1 MNEIIVGI
9 DIGGTSTKFGLVD
22 LDGKVLYQSK
32 MPTQTHE
39 DFHDYIKDLDNA
51 IKAAIIKTVPDA
63 KILGIGIGAPN
74 ANFYRGTIEHA
85 ANLRW
90 KGIIPIVDIMKADF
104 NVPVLITNDA
114 NAAAMGEMIYGKAQ
128 GMKDFIVI
136 TLGTGLGAGIVC
148 NGKLVHGHDGFA
160 AELGHVIINP
170 HGRQC
175 GCGRRGCLETYVS
188 ATGIKRTV
196 YKMLAD
202 HMEES
207 ELRGISFHD
216 LNTKMITECAN
227 RGDLVAQD
235 AFEYTGQVLGAKL
248 ADTVAHTDPQ
258 AIFLFG
264 GLSLAGDLI
273 FKPTRK
279 YLEQTLM
286 PIYRGKVKVLPSG
299 LQNQSAPI
307 LGASSLVIDYL
318 NSQAEMVQ

>member
-1 MNEIIVGI
+1 MIELIVGI

-32 MPTQTHE
+32 IPTQTHE
-39 DFHDYIKDLDNA
+39 DFRDFIKELSDSIRVGVDKVGNNG
-51 IKAAIIKTVPDA
+51 KII
-63 KILGIGIGAPN
+63 GIGIGAPN
-74 ANFYRGTIEHA
+74 ANYYRGTIEHA
-85 ANLRW
+85 PNLNW
-90 KGIIPIVDIMKADF
+90 KGVIPIVDIIREDF
-104 NVPVLITNDA
+104 DVPVLVTNDA
-114 NAAAMGEMIYGKAQ
+114 NAAAMGEMIYGNAKK
-128 GMKDFIVI
+128 MNDFIVI

-170 HGRQC
+170 RGRQC

-202 HMEES
+202 HMEDS

-216 LNTKMITECAN
+216 LSTKMIAESAL
-227 RGDLVAQD
+227 RGDLVAKD

-248 ADTVAHTDPQ
+248 ADTVAHTDPE

-273 FKPTRK
+273 FSPTRK
-279 YLEQTLM
+279 YLEETLM
-286 PIYRGKVKVLPSG
+286 PIYKGKVQVLPSG

-307 LGASSLVIDYL
+307 LGASSLIIDYL
-318 NSQAEMVQ
+318 NSEEAVVR